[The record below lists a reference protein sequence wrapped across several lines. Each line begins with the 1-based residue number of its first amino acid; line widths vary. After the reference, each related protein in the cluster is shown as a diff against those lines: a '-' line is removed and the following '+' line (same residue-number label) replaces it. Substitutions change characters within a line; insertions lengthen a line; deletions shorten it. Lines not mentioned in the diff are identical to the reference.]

1 MGDSHDSELLK
12 VMKYLQ
18 QLGNSTNL
26 RLENE
31 KTYKL
36 KEIFKYNME
45 DYIQYYES
53 DEWSDEEDK
62 DFDDD
67 GVTEHMTAQKLDQIS
82 GNEYGLNDG
91 LSSEE
96 RRIKENQLSMSDCSS
111 SLKYNAPNIRLIS
124 SPKSV
129 SPP

>member
-1 MGDSHDSELLK
+1 
-12 VMKYLQ
+12 MKYLQ

-53 DEWSDEEDK
+53 DEWSSDEEDK

-67 GVTEHMTAQKLDQIS
+67 GVTEHMTAQKHDQIS

-96 RRIKENQLSMSDCSS
+96 RRMKEN
-111 SLKYNAPNIRLIS
+111 
-124 SPKSV
+124 
-129 SPP
+129 